1 MAAYGFSE
9 DSAKRIARVVKAV
22 EGDTTTPTR
31 IGPMLGGST
40 MSVVKVTELGSP
52 FYTGQRVDY
61 HASDNTMNDINEVKI
76 RELNGSSLAVGINYI
91 GTFSGYTT
99 EGEPVFI
106 VNNNGGIVS
115 NVQCVGSVLRVTY
128 SGAGG
133 V

>member
-1 MAAYGFSE
+1 MSAYGFSE

-22 EGDTTTPTR
+22 EGDTNTPAR
-31 IGPMLGGST
+31 IGPMLGGAT
-40 MSVVKVTELGSP
+40 ISVVKVTALGSP
-52 FYTGQRVDY
+52 FYTGQRVNFN
-61 HASDNTMNDINEVKI
+61 ASENTLAEINEVKI
-76 RELNGSSLAVGINYI
+76 KELNGSSLVVGINYI

-99 EGEPVFI
+99 EGEPVFV
-106 VNNNGGIVS
+106 VNNTGGIVS